1 MDAQRILFLI
11 KLFHTAI
18 YVFMTVCT
26 AYIIS
31 CGITGV
37 RNWILLAAIGFI
49 FVEGLVLLLNKFQ
62 CPLTTLARKF
72 GEDNERFSDI
82 FLPSWFTP
90 FIVPLYT
97 ALFLLGLA
105 LVLLNTS

>member
-1 MDAQRILFLI
+1 MDAQRILFWI

-18 YVFMTVCT
+18 YIFMTACT
-26 AYIIS
+26 AYIIY
-31 CGITGV
+31 CGITGL
-37 RNWILLAAIGFI
+37 RNGVLFAAIGFI

-62 CPLTTLARKF
+62 CPLTTLAMRY
-72 GEDNERFSDI
+72 GDDHDRFSDI
-82 FLPSWFTP
+82 FLPRWFTP

-105 LVLLNTS
+105 LLLLNTS

>member
-1 MDAQRILFLI
+1 METHRILFWI
-11 KLFHTAI
+11 KLIHTAI

-26 AYIIS
+26 AYIIY
-31 CGITGV
+31 CGITGL
-37 RNWILLAAIGFI
+37 RNGILFASIGFV

-62 CPLTTLARKF
+62 CPLTTLAIKY
-72 GEDNERFSDI
+72 GENHERFSDI
-82 FLPSWFTP
+82 FLPRWFIP

-105 LVLLNTS
+105 LVLMNTT

>member
-1 MDAQRILFLI
+1 MDAQRILFWI

-18 YVFMTVCT
+18 YVFMTACT
-26 AYIIS
+26 VYIIS

-37 RNWILLAAIGFI
+37 RNGLLLAAIGFI

-62 CPLTTLARKF
+62 CPLTTLARKY

-82 FLPSWFTP
+82 FLPRWFTP

-97 ALFLLGLA
+97 TLFLLGLA